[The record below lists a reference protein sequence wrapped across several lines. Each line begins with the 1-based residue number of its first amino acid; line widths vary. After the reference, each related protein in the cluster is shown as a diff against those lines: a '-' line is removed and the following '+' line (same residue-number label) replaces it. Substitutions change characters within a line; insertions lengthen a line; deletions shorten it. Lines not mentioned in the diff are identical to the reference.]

1 MFWLCCWANV
11 LRHSAWETL
20 SAGSGRAL
28 HTQTATQNSHSDVRY
43 IAPEGFLPRA
53 HHRSAG
59 KARQVRQRG
68 KRVLLRLYACSLLS
82 RITMSKICS
91 LSAEK
96 EAGLCFRWEYSS
108 ASDIEVTA
116 EFIIPDSSG
125 HCKKGRIEFTQW
137 LNRDIAIITASI
149 FGVPRKR
156 RPLDL
161 FPVCG
166 HLRIRLR
173 VCRQDHGA
181 VFQRQIRG
189 IIRSHL
195 RALPKVLR

>member
-1 MFWLCCWANV
+1 MC
-11 LRHSAWETL
+11 
-20 SAGSGRAL
+20 G
-28 HTQTATQNSHSDVRY
+28 
-43 IAPEGFLPRA
+43 ILPRKGSC
-53 HHRSAG
+53 RVLITG
-59 KARQVRQRG
+59 PQERLDR

-108 ASDIEVTA
+108 ASDIEVKA

-137 LNRDIAIITASI
+137 LNQDIAIITASI

-166 HLRIRLR
+166 HSRIRLR
-173 VCRQDHGA
+173 VCRLDAGCAIKPENFKKQGQTPVTENNEGYTTDALGVHWSPKCKGN
-181 VFQRQIRG
+181 G
-189 IIRSHL
+189 IIHP
-195 RALPKVLR
+195 AL